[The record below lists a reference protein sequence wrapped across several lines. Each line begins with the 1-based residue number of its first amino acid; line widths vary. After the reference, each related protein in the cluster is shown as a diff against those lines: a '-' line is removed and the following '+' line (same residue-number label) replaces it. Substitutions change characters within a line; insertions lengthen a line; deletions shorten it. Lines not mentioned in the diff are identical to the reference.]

1 MMSLQTSEEILSD
14 SKQLSKKRKWDDIP
28 ADGVSEKPE
37 KIKSMKP
44 ISDYDSQNQTP
55 FPLEWQQCLDIKSG
69 KMFFY
74 NTKTNKRASN
84 DPKLSIHPYNPAPM
98 SLDLELNPPC
108 QSHQVVDSNR
118 KHGFSTTSI
127 YHPKDHVM
135 ISSTITTSPSWLTFE
150 GDQQEMVTAVCKKC
164 YMLVMMC
171 KSTPACPNCK
181 FMHSLDQEVEG

>member
-44 ISDYDSQNQTP
+44 IPDYDVSQNQTP

-69 KMFFY
+69 QMFLY
-74 NTKTNKRASN
+74 NTRTNKRTSTG
-84 DPKLSIHPYNPAPM
+84 PKLNVQPYNPAPM

-108 QSHQVVDSNR
+108 QSHQVTDINR

-127 YHPKDHVM
+127 CQKDHVM
-135 ISSTITTSPSWLTFE
+135 ISSTITRSPSWLTFE

-181 FMHSLDQEVEG
+181 FMHSSDQEVEG